1 MKTVTALIIKVPLVY
16 DALRRYLRGQEAWRV
31 YPPGKIWP
39 MRALETVVFNASY
52 IALACLNIINYIIDS
67 RLIDI

>member
-1 MKTVTALIIKVPLVY
+1 MKNKDYALLGGEDV
-16 DALRRYLRGQEAWRV
+16 AL
-31 YPPGKIWP
+31 
-39 MRALETVVFNASY
+39 NASY